1 MKKQTLILVVFL
13 LISTIINAQWTQI
26 GQDIDAEV
34 AIDKSGY
41 SVSLSDDGSI
51 IAVGAIDNDGNGT
64 NAGHVRV
71 YENISGTWTQIGN
84 DIDGE
89 AAGDLSGYSVS
100 LSDDGSIIAV
110 GAPYNDGNGTNA
122 GHVRVYEN
130 ISGTWTQ
137 IGSDIDGEASGDE
150 SGFAVSLSA
159 AGNIVAIG
167 AIFNDG
173 NGTNAGHVRIYENL
187 SGSWIQIG
195 SDIDGEAADNWLGR
209 SVSLSADGTIVA
221 IGAPFNAGNGTY
233 AGHVRIY
240 KNLSGNW
247 TQIGQDIEGEA
258 LDRSGFSVSL
268 SADGTVIGIGAPY
281 NAGNGTDAGRVRIY
295 ENLSGN
301 WTQIGQDIY
310 GEAAEDRSGESVSLS
325 ADGNTVAIGAWGN
338 DANGSNSGHVRV
350 YKNTANIWTQV
361 GNDIDGEAAGDLSGW
376 SVSLS
381 SGGAVVAI
389 GAPYNRGNGGDAGHV
404 RVYENSAT
412 NNIRINEKNSNTLI
426 YLYPNPNK
434 GVFVIE
440 NIADYTLLRI
450 TNLIGDEVYNKEIK
464 TNSIEI
470 DIATLPKGIYLLHC
484 IAENQR
490 ITQKIIVQ

>member
-1 MKKQTLILVVFL
+1 MKKVFTILVATL
-13 LISTIINAQWTQI
+13 LVASVQLNAQWTQI
-26 GQDIDAEV
+26 GQDIDGEV

-51 IAVGAIDNDGNGT
+51 IAVGAINNDGNGT
-64 NAGHVRV
+64 VAGHVRV

-89 AAGDLSGYSVS
+89 AAGDLSGWTVS
-100 LSDDGSIIAV
+100 LSADGTIVAI
-110 GAPYNDGNGTNA
+110 GAPFNDSNGNDA
-122 GHVRVYEN
+122 GHVRVYQN
-130 ISGTWTQ
+130 MAGNWIQ
-137 IGSDIDGEASGDE
+137 IGNDIDGEASGDQ
-150 SGFAVSLSA
+150 SGAVSLSA

-195 SDIDGEAADNWLGR
+195 SDIDGEAAYDGLGR

-221 IGAPFNAGNGTY
+221 IGAPFNAGNGTH

-258 LDRSGFSVSL
+258 LDGSGFSVSL

-281 NAGNGTDAGRVRIY
+281 NSANGTDAGRVRIY
-295 ENLSGN
+295 ANLSGN
-301 WTQIGQDIY
+301 WTQIGQDIE

-381 SGGAVVAI
+381 SDGAVVAV
-389 GAPYNRGNGGDAGHV
+389 GAPYNQGT
-404 RVYENSAT
+404 RVYSYNNVGINKNLT
-412 NNIRINEKNSNTLI
+412 NLEQI
-426 YLYPNPNK
+426 YPNPNK
-434 GVFVIE
+434 GVFVVE
-440 NIADYTLLRI
+440 NIEDYSHIQI
-450 TNLIGDEVYNKEIK
+450 TTMIGDEVFSKEIK
-464 TNSIEI
+464 ANSIEI

-484 IAENQR
+484 IAKEQR
-490 ITQKIIVQ
+490 ITQKIIIQ